1 MWVVNG
7 QDLKMCEGD
16 WGVELPIT
24 ITGATFAAAD
34 EVKLTIKTAVNGDVI
49 LTKTFTNISQNTV
62 NLELTA
68 AESALLSVGTFAYS
82 LDWYQEGAFL
92 CNIIP
97 SAHLRVVDKA

>member
-1 MWVVNG
+1 MWAVNG

-24 ITGATFAAAD
+24 ITGATFSASD

-62 NLELTA
+62 DLELTE
-68 AESALLSVGTFAYS
+68 AESALLSVGTYAYS
-82 LDWYQEGAFL
+82 LDWYQDSAFL

-97 SAHLRVVDKA
+97 FALFKVVDKA